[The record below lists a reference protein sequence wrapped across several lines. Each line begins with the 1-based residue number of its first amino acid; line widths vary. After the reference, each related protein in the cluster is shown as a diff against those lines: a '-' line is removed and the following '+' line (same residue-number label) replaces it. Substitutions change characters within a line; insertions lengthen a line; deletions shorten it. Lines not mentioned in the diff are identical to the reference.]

1 MLLGDTRKEIILK
14 KMVSF
19 QDTIF
24 NLLLIENISFRHRDR
39 LRCLITYPIEQK
51 TNIFIDDIG

>member
-1 MLLGDTRKEIILK
+1 MVLGEVKKEIILK
-14 KMVSF
+14 KMSSF

-24 NLLLIENISFRHRDR
+24 NLLLIENISFRHRDH
-39 LRCLITYPIEQK
+39 LRYLITYPIELK